1 MKKLLMVFPL
11 VFLLCFT
18 FSCQQGE
25 EAAEEATAEVA
36 ALSVGDVAAIKASI
50 NAYVQAVRIED
61 WTAVAALYTED
72 AVCMPPNQPIV
83 QGREA
88 ILTWLEAYP
97 TMTEFN
103 LIGIEIEGC
112 GDLAYVVGTISMTV
126 APEGAPEPIQDTG
139 KFLEIRR
146 KQEDGSWLIAVDM
159 FNSDLPLPP
168 PPEKE

>member
-1 MKKLLMVFPL
+1 MKKLLMILPL
-11 VFLLCFT
+11 VILICFT

-25 EAAEEATAEVA
+25 EVAEEAAAEVA
-36 ALSVGDVAAIKASI
+36 ALSDEDVAANEAITD
-50 NAYVQAVRIED
+50 AYVQAVRTED

-72 AVCMPPNQPIV
+72 AVLMPPNQPIV

-88 ILTWLEAYP
+88 ILTWLEAFP
-97 TMTEFN
+97 ALTEFN
-103 LIGIEIEGC
+103 LIAKEIDGC
-112 GDLAYVVGTISMTV
+112 GDLAFVVGTVSMTI

-139 KFLEIRR
+139 KFIEIRR